1 MVRQYL
7 PQIRAEVV
15 SRMVIQKG
23 LSQKKVALYMG
34 LTPALPRLGKKA
46 GKGLVRPGT
55 NAGARIGPLAARE
68 GDRVPAELGIAEPRL
83 DPAEIEETFVRA
95 SGPGGQNVNK
105 VSSAVMLRFDVER
118 SPSLDGWTKAW
129 LMRLAGTKMTK
140 DGVLVIK
147 AQESRDQSL
156 NRAVALERL
165 IAMIAEASVRPK
177 PRRATK
183 PTYASRQRRLDG
195 KARRAGVKAGRGKV
209 QPGD

>member
-1 MVRQYL
+1 M
-7 PQIRAEVV
+7 
-15 SRMVIQKG
+15 S
-23 LSQKKVALYMG
+23 
-34 LTPALPRLGKKA
+34 
-46 GKGLVRPGT
+46 
-55 NAGARIGPLAARE
+55 AAPIPVT
-68 GDRVPAELGIAEPRL
+68 DAISL

-118 SPSLDGWTKAW
+118 SPSLDGWTKAR